1 MHAFLLE
8 TSENPH
14 NIDIKSIL
22 KESFETTIF
31 YEISSIAEVR
41 EFKKSWIYS
50 PHQKTLCVISHLNN
64 AKDEAQ
70 NAILKM
76 LEEPPHANLIFLLV
90 VTNVSQLIPTIL
102 SRVTVIRQQNRQ
114 PEQKKDINITFE
126 LVSKT
131 TDRDEAL
138 ELLKNK
144 RSETALKTI
153 EALKK
158 NGNVTLQLTNYMLSS
173 LL

>member
-22 KESFETTIF
+22 QEPFETTIF

-41 EFKKSWIYS
+41 ELKKSWVYS
-50 PHQKTLCVISHLNN
+50 QPTKTLCVISQLDDS
-64 AKDEAQ
+64 KDEAQ

-76 LEEPPHANLIFLLV
+76 LEEPPHTNLMFLLV
-90 VTNVSQLIPTIL
+90 VANVSRLIPTIL
-102 SRVTVIRQQNRQ
+102 SRVTIIRQIKKQAK
-114 PEQKKDINITFE
+114 QKKDISITFE

-138 ELLKNK
+138 ELLQDKK
-144 RSETALKTI
+144 SEAALKTI